1 MSDGS
6 GSLKYEIHQN
16 KPFHSIRHEAVLGLL
31 KTTDLVR
38 RVISGVVE
46 PAGITMQQ
54 YNVLRILR
62 GAGNTALP
70 TLEIRARMVEQ
81 TPGITRL
88 LDKLEQRGW
97 VTRNRHGEDRR
108 QVLCLITPEG
118 KDLIDSLDD
127 AVDATFDQLLGH
139 VSDLEVL
146 GMVQAMDKVRAA
158 QAMKSPRREGPP
170 SIKTEG
176 LAWRPA

>member
-1 MSDGS
+1 MSDGT
-6 GSLKYEIHQN
+6 GSLKDEIHQS

-38 RVISGVVE
+38 RVISAVVE

-62 GAGNTALP
+62 GAGKTPLP
-70 TLEIRARMVEQ
+70 TLEIRTRMIEQ

-88 LDKLEQRGW
+88 LDKLEHRGW
-97 VTRNRHGEDRR
+97 VTRNRRGEDRR

-118 KDLIDSLDD
+118 KELIDSLDD
-127 AVDATFDQLLGH
+127 AVDATFDLLLGH
-139 VSDLEVL
+139 VADAEVL

-158 QAMKSPRREGPP
+158 EAVRTLPIRKARRQT
-170 SIKTEG
+170 KG
-176 LAWRPA
+176 LARRPA